1 MPQSPPCGSSDDNG
15 AVIPATAGLPVEPT
29 CPDKEVEASAPRGP
43 TAETHAT
50 GESSHQSSS
59 HGRLIAFQND
69 YNRSDDFLVNGG
81 NTHESR
87 KSYLAR
93 LRETI
98 ANFDDVFTKNSADGV
113 NWLQIF
119 PKLSSKHHGKF
130 TPKGPGTT
138 SLEKARA
145 QTTSERSERLIES
158 VSSAADSTIQTGSI
172 FDDQVSQQSISDT
185 TASSFFEDDSLG
197 PFQEGHQKPCSI
209 DGDHSDDSS
218 ENNFGQDEE
227 RLESDDQYPLESSIR
242 RVLAASPKY
251 AVAVVDVLQRRL
263 QDFIPRSHDSS
274 EVSTLLMGILCTL
287 GNHAKYEAV
296 DGGSSSKGKRSTGPG
311 KQSSATP
318 ASATISTRLSPPLKT
333 KRGRDDDEDEDKEQE
348 VPPAKKARCDELGK
362 HLLCPYFMRYRK
374 LVGGACRAPTSFRTF
389 SDLKNHL
396 HSMHFGCSQDELHM
410 DEDDWKAIEEVLK
423 EASKTR
429 PKKGT
434 DASYEK
440 HLGTFQKVWSILFPD
455 CGPWT
460 QSPFC
465 EDNEN
470 LITEVGFCNDYRD
483 FITGK
488 VEEVSRSM
496 FDSEAQ
502 QAFERGEVS
511 SPTEFRAS
519 RNMVGEM
526 MKRLYEIV
534 VVHKPEVADQFR
546 DIFTSTTTGMMGGQ
560 RVGSQNISVDEDPG
574 LSRATADT
582 QELGPSH
589 PSQVTFKLPLYGR
602 EDFSHPGSTSVASH
616 ETLVQPDSATPHSK
630 GGKIF
635 CDQEP
640 QETGPRHIQRDS
652 SQTFGN
658 MNNHPQEDSAGTPSS
673 QIPKSSLAEEPATPF
688 LDEMEFPMSVDGGFD
703 WNMLQWEETA
713 STLVGRD
720 QYLLPQSNE
729 DTEESW
735 QQSDNMAGAQI

>member
-1 MPQSPPCGSSDDNG
+1 MPPSPPCGSGDDNG
-15 AVIPATAGLPVEPT
+15 AVIPTTAGLPVEPT
-29 CPDKEVEASAPRGP
+29 CPDKEVEASAPRNP
-43 TAETHAT
+43 IAETHAT
-50 GESSHQSSS
+50 RVPSHQSSS
-59 HGRLIAFQND
+59 PGWLIAFKND

-81 NTHESR
+81 NTYDPR

-93 LRETI
+93 LRERI
-98 ANFDDVFTKNSADGV
+98 KNLDNAFTKNSADRA
-113 NWLQIF
+113 NWLQRF
-119 PKLSSKHHGKF
+119 PKLSTEHNGKF
-130 TPKGPGTT
+130 TTKVPWAAFF
-138 SLEKARA
+138 EQARA
-145 QTTSERSERLIES
+145 QTTSERSERRIES
-158 VSSAADSTIQTGSI
+158 GSSAADSTLQTGSI
-172 FDDQVSQQSISDT
+172 FDKVSQQSISDT
-185 TASSFFEDDSLG
+185 TASTFSEDHTLG
-197 PFQEGHQKPCSI
+197 QFQEGHQKPCSI
-209 DGDHSDDSS
+209 DGEHSDDSS
-218 ENNFGQDEE
+218 ENNFGQD
-227 RLESDDQYPLESSIR
+227 DQYSLEISIR

-251 AVAVVDVLQRRL
+251 ADAVVDVLQRRL

-274 EVSTLLMGILCTL
+274 EVSTLLTGILCTL

-296 DGGSSSKGKRSTGPG
+296 DGGSSSKGKRSTGLG

-318 ASATISTRLSPPLKT
+318 ASATIPARLSPPSKI

-362 HLLCPYFMRYRK
+362 HLLCPYFMRYRN

-465 EDNEN
+465 EDDEN
-470 LITEVGFCNDYRD
+470 LITEVGLCNDYGD
-483 FITGK
+483 FIIGK
-488 VEEVSRSM
+488 VEEVSRSI

-519 RNMVGEM
+519 RNMISEM

-560 RVGSQNISVDEDPG
+560 RVGSQNISVDEDHG

-658 MNNHPQEDSAGTPSS
+658 MNNHPQEDSAGDPSS
-673 QIPKSSLAEEPATPF
+673 QIPKSSLAEEPATYF
-688 LDEMEFPMSVDGGFD
+688 LDEMEISMPPDSGFD
-703 WNMLQWEETA
+703 CDMLQWEESA
-713 STLVGRD
+713 STLVD
-720 QYLLPQSNE
+720 WDSFLPPQLNE
-729 DTEESW
+729 YTGES
-735 QQSDNMAGAQI
+735 